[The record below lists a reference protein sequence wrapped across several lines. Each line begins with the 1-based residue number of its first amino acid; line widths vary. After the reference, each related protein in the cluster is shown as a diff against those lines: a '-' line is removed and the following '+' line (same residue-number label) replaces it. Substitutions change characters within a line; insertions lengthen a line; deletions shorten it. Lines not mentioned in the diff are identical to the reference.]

1 MAKIAEMAEKKN
13 SQPKVNTV
21 LKEVTSMVQKKAP
34 TSDTSISKTV
44 ATFVAINAVDTGSP
58 KSHIPNQSTT

>member
-13 SQPKVNTV
+13 SQPKVNSV

-44 ATFVAINAVDTGSP
+44 ATFVAMNSVDTGSP

>member
-13 SQPKVNTV
+13 SQPKVNSV
-21 LKEVTSMVQKKAP
+21 LKEVTSMVQKKSP

-44 ATFVAINAVDTGSP
+44 ATFVAMNAVDTGSP
-58 KSHIPNQSTT
+58 KSYIPNQSTT